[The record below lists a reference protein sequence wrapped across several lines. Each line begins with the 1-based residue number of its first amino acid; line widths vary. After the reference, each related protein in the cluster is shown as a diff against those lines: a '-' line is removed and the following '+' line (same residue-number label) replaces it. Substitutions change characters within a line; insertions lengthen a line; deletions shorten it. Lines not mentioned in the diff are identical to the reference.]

1 MQSLRS
7 LNTDTRILLGSLVA
21 IAILSAI
28 SVLNAPTPNPPS
40 LSIRSDKPDGAMAL
54 QRWMQRSGY
63 PVQEVLSLSRQLD
76 DLDVL
81 FILQPIITYSDGDR
95 RLLYDWVAEGN
106 TLVVTG
112 SPFAVNQ
119 LISPYDIE
127 LDYSVLDTD
136 ALSAAAPTLIR
147 PEFDQA
153 DVEFVYPISTE
164 RPDAVPHLF
173 LSNLPVLMSV
183 REQEG
188 EIWVS
193 GSPVSFTNVGIA
205 DEGNASIIANILTN
219 LPPHSVIGFD
229 EAAHGFGD
237 EDALDFNGWLL
248 GTPPGWGILLTVAIT
263 MLYLALRGR
272 QFGRAVPLPDDRLRR
287 ESGEYIRAM
296 ATLFRRS
303 GQRSEML
310 KHYDQQ
316 LRRRLS
322 ERHALDPKL
331 AVNELV
337 KTVVYQDPSIDE
349 TVLRELLHRLQQS
362 NISEAELVRTVS
374 DMDAFLQSLQ

>member
-1 MQSLRS
+1 MQTLRS

-28 SVLNAPTPNPPS
+28 SVLNAPAPNAPT
-40 LSIRSDKPDGAMAL
+40 LSIRNDKPNGAMAL
-54 QRWMQRSGY
+54 QRWVQRSGY
-63 PVQEVLSLSRQLD
+63 PVQEVLSLSKQLG

-81 FILQPIITYSDGDR
+81 FVLEPIITYSDSDR
-95 RLLYDWVAEGN
+95 RLIYDWVEEGH

-112 SPFAVNQ
+112 SSFAVNQ
-119 LISPYDIE
+119 LLSPYEIE
-127 LDYSVLDTD
+127 LDYSVLDTE

-147 PEFDQA
+147 PRFDRA
-153 DVEFVYPISTE
+153 NVEFAYPISTE
-164 RPDAVPHLF
+164 RPDAVPHMF
-173 LSNLPVLMSV
+173 LSNLPVLMYV
-183 REQEG
+183 PELKG
-188 EIWVS
+188 KIWVS
-193 GSPVSFTNVGIA
+193 GVPVSFTNLGIA
-205 DEGNASIIANILTN
+205 DEGNASIIANILTD
-219 LPPHSVIGFD
+219 LPPDAVIGFD

-237 EDALDFNGWLL
+237 ENALDFNGWLL

-272 QFGRAVPLPDDRLRR
+272 RFGRAIPLPDDRLRR

-316 LRRRLS
+316 LRHRLS
-322 ERHALDPKL
+322 ERYALDPKS
-331 AVNELV
+331 AIDELV
-337 KTVVYQDPSIDE
+337 KTVTYQDPSVDE
-349 TVLRELLHRLQQS
+349 AVLREVLHRLQKS
-362 NISEAELVRTVS
+362 NINEAELVRTVS
-374 DMDAFLQSLQ
+374 DMDNFLQTLQ

>member
-1 MQSLRS
+1 MQTIRS
-7 LNTDTRILLGSLVA
+7 LNTDNRILLGSLVA

-28 SVLNAPTPNPPS
+28 SVLNAPAPS
-40 LSIRSDKPDGAMAL
+40 APTLSIRNDKPDGAMAL
-54 QRWMQRSGY
+54 QRWLQRNGY
-63 PVQEVLSLSRQLD
+63 PVQEVLSLSKQLN

-81 FILQPIITYSDGDR
+81 FILEPIITYSDGDR
-95 RLLYDWVAEGN
+95 RLIYDWVEEGN

-112 SPFAVNQ
+112 SPFTINQ
-119 LISPYDIE
+119 LITPYGIE
-127 LDYSVLDTD
+127 LDYKVLDTV

-147 PEFDQA
+147 PDFDQA
-153 DVEFVYPISTE
+153 DVRFVYPISTE

-173 LSNLPVLMSV
+173 LSTLPVLMSI

-193 GSPVSFTNVGIA
+193 GIPVSFTNQGIR
-205 DEGNASIIANILTN
+205 DDGNASIIANILTD
-219 LPPHSVIGFD
+219 LSSDSVIGFD

-237 EDALDFNGWLL
+237 ENAMDFNGWLL

-263 MLYLALRGR
+263 LLYLALRGR
-272 QFGRAVPLPDDRLRR
+272 RFGRAVPLPDDRLQR

-310 KHYDQQ
+310 KHYDQR

-322 ERHALDPKL
+322 ERYELDPKSGI
-331 AVNELV
+331 NELV
-337 KTVVYQDPSIDE
+337 KTVIYQDPSIDE
-349 TVLRELLHRLQQS
+349 AVLRDVLHHLQQS
-362 NISEAELVRTVS
+362 NISEAELVQTVS
-374 DMDAFLQSLQ
+374 NMDAFLRSLQ